1 MFRRLST
8 STRGSR
14 ALLVLGV
21 LLLAI
26 EHGQPQTSETEPQA
40 AMNDPFGAYHTSLSK
55 AVDRALA
62 QPFQLSVEAPR
73 NDPDSSAAPMAT
85 NGAAGNGP
93 AAAINRVQQ
102 LRPILEPI
110 LREERVPTEL
120 AAVVLVESGGQ
131 PNALSAKGARGIW
144 QFMPNTAR
152 RYGLVVN
159 QQRDE
164 RLDIQRST
172 RAAARYLRDLY
183 SQFGD
188 WQLTFAAYNAGEDLV
203 QRAIERNG
211 TKDFRLL
218 SSGRSLPLETRRY
231 VPTVINAMQRT
242 KNASGFVTPLRNP
255 GLTWILYA
263 GTTMAANQIDFGKRK
278 EN

>member
-8 STRGSR
+8 STRRSQ

-26 EHGQPQTSETEPQA
+26 EHGQAQTSETEPQA
-40 AMNDPFGAYHTSLSK
+40 AMSDPFGVSHSSLSK
-55 AVDRALA
+55 AVDKALA
-62 QPFQLSVEAPR
+62 QEFEHSFEAPR
-73 NDPDSSAAPMAT
+73 NDIGSSPAPMAT
-85 NGAAGNGP
+85 NGFAVNGS
-93 AAAINRVQQ
+93 AAAVNRVQE

-120 AAVVLVESGGQ
+120 AAVALVESGGQ
-131 PNALSAKGARGIW
+131 TNALSAKGARGIW
-144 QFMPNTAR
+144 QFMPDTAR
-152 RYGLVVN
+152 RYGLIVS
-159 QQRDE
+159 QTSDE

-172 RAAARYLRDLY
+172 RAAARYLRDLHE
-183 SQFGD
+183 QFGD

-203 QRAIERNG
+203 QRAIERSG
-211 TKDFRLL
+211 TRDFRLL
-218 SSGRSLPLETRRY
+218 SSGRSLPLETRRH
-231 VPTVINAMQRT
+231 VPAVINAMRSMG
-242 KNASGFVTPLRNP
+242 NASGFVAPLRNP

-263 GTTMAANQIDFGKRK
+263 ETTMATSQIDFGKRK

>member
-40 AMNDPFGAYHTSLSK
+40 AMNDPFGAYHSSLAK
-55 AVDRALA
+55 AVDKALA
-62 QPFQLSVEAPR
+62 QPFQHFVQAPR
-73 NDPDSSAAPMAT
+73 NDPDSSAVPMAT
-85 NGAAGNGP
+85 NGAAVNAP

-144 QFMPNTAR
+144 QFMPDTAR

-183 SQFGD
+183 RQFGD
-188 WQLTFAAYNAGEDLV
+188 WQLTFAAYNAGEDQV

-231 VPTVINAMQRT
+231 VPAVVNALQSMG
-242 KNASGFVTPLRNP
+242 NASRFVTPVRNP
-255 GLTWILYA
+255 ELTWILYA
-263 GTTMAANQIDFGKRK
+263 QTTMATSQIDFEKRK

>member
-1 MFRRLST
+1 M
-8 STRGSR
+8 
-14 ALLVLGV
+14 GV
-21 LLLAI
+21 LLLVI
-26 EHGQPQTSETEPQA
+26 EHGYAQLSELQTQA
-40 AMNDPFGAYHTSLSK
+40 ATDDPFGAYHSSLSK
-55 AVDRALA
+55 VVDRALA
-62 QPFQLSVEAPR
+62 QPFEHSVEAPR
-73 NDPDSSAAPMAT
+73 SDPDSSAAPMAT
-85 NGAAGNGP
+85 NGDAVNSS

-131 PNALSAKGARGIW
+131 PNAHSAKGARGIW
-144 QFMPNTAR
+144 QFMPDTAR
-152 RYGLVVN
+152 RYGLIVS
-159 QQRDE
+159 QERDE

-172 RAAARYLRDLY
+172 RAAAHYLRDLHG
-183 SQFGD
+183 QFGD

-203 QRAIERNG
+203 QRAIGRSG
-211 TKDFRLL
+211 TRDFRLL

-231 VPTVINAMQRT
+231 VPAVINAMQSMG
-242 KNASGFVTPLRNP
+242 NASGFVAPLRNP

-263 GTTMAANQIDFGKRK
+263 ETTMATTQIDFGKRK

>member
-1 MFRRLST
+1 MFRHLSA
-8 STRGSR
+8 STHGSQ
-14 ALLVLGV
+14 ALLVLGL

-26 EHGQPQTSETEPQA
+26 GHGHAQLSEPEPQA
-40 AMNDPFGAYHTSLSK
+40 ALNDPFGAYHSSLSK

-62 QPFQLSVEAPR
+62 QPFEHSVEAPR
-73 NDPDSSAAPMAT
+73 NGSSAPMAT
-85 NGAAGNGP
+85 NAAAANGS

-110 LREERVPTEL
+110 LHEERVPTEL
-120 AAVVLVESGGQ
+120 AAVALVESGGQ

-144 QFMPNTAR
+144 QFMPDTAR
-152 RYGLVVN
+152 RYGLIVSPE
-159 QQRDE
+159 RDE
-164 RLDIQRST
+164 RLDVQRST

-183 SQFGD
+183 GQFGD

-203 QRAIERNG
+203 QRAIERSG
-211 TKDFRLL
+211 TRDFRLL

-231 VPTVINAMQRT
+231 VPAVINAMQSMG
-242 KNASGFVTPLRNP
+242 NESAFVAPLRHP

-263 GTTMAANQIDFGKRK
+263 ETTMAKSQIDF
-278 EN
+278 